1 MCERV
6 RPRAPAPRAAG
17 PAHGASTRARASVE
31 ALTPT
36 STYIADRVATKLRWN
51 LTVDDTE
58 RAT

>member
-1 MCERV
+1 M
-6 RPRAPAPRAAG
+6 
-17 PAHGASTRARASVE
+17 
-31 ALTPT
+31 TPT